1 MRKFLTPDATLRRFF
16 RTAKG
21 GGRGVEKGR
30 ATCEC
35 ARCGCLVSGAG
46 VQYLAA
52 EAATPHRRRAHM
64 EDEMDWD
71 FEIDGG
77 TRAQDKRLF
86 GGGRSKVR
94 LTLPWQSLP
103 GIRLRHF
110 RRNGKAF

>member
-1 MRKFLTPDATLRRFF
+1 MRKFLTPDATLRRVF

-35 ARCGCLVSGAG
+35 ARCSCLASGAG

-52 EAATPHRRRAHM
+52 EAATTLSRRAHM

-77 TRAQDKRLF
+77 TRAQHKRLF
-86 GGGRSKVR
+86 GSGRSKAR
-94 LTLPWQSLP
+94 LTLPRQSLP